1 MVLRGLD
8 ILTSKETIEAKLLEL
23 TFVHMKNCA
32 IVKDN
37 YTGVSRGFAFV
48 EYNSIHVCKEKI
60 FKELIKYFLLKDSV
74 LVYEKLQTTTPGV
87 EIEGKAVIVHFSKNN
102 FATS

>member
-1 MVLRGLD
+1 MYV
-8 ILTSKETIEAKLLEL
+8 EL
-23 TFVHMKNCA
+23 FVFEKNNN
-32 IVKDN
+32 II
-37 YTGVSRGFAFV
+37 FV
-48 EYNSIHVCKEKI
+48 
-60 FKELIKYFLLKDSV
+60 FKESV